1 MRNKLAE
8 NVYQFYFPKFGSCVY
23 LLRIGK
29 DNILIDTSSKENQED
44 LLNELEKSRVN
55 PRDVHMI
62 LLTHKHWDHTGN
74 LELFPNAKVYSSEN
88 VNDINLIMIR
98 TIKTSGHTK
107 DSICFIYKEILFSG
121 DTLFHNGIGRTDL
134 PESSPSEMQNS
145 LDKLN
150 KIDYKILAPGHV

>member
-1 MRNKLAE
+1 MKNKLAE
-8 NVYQFYFPKFGSCVY
+8 NVYQFYFKNFGSCVY

-29 DNILIDTSSKENQED
+29 DNILIDTSSKDNSQE

-62 LLTHKHWDHTGN
+62 LLTHKHWDHIGN

-88 VNDINLIMIR
+88 INDINLIWIR
-98 TIKTSGHTK
+98 TIKTPGHTK
-107 DSICFIYKEILFSG
+107 DSLCFLYKEILFSG

-134 PESSPSEMQNS
+134 PESSPKEMKDS
-145 LDKLN
+145 LDKLK